1 VRYITFRKHE
11 LNVTGRQLA
20 KAAGCSRAWISKIE
34 NGHANP
40 SDEELKRIAKFLR
53 CKPEQLLVKV
63 QAVAL

>member
-1 VRYITFRKHE
+1 VLYITFRKHE
-11 LNVTGRQLA
+11 RKATGRQLA

-40 SDEELKRIAKFLR
+40 STDELKRIAKFLR

-63 QAVAL
+63 QAVSL